1 MCSCYFWHSK
11 QRLGGISLTCGL
23 IGEVRALWESPE
35 FGKLLQCLTA
45 LEVTGRVCEA
55 RRFRAGLDYSVAHY
69 GAITKA
75 DPRP

>member
-1 MCSCYFWHSK
+1 M
-11 QRLGGISLTCGL
+11 
-23 IGEVRALWESPE
+23 WESPE